1 MTFKISPSAE
11 VLCGCGVCLTFVT
24 AFVYGFPILSLSLF
38 NILFD
43 MDYFKSLY

>member
-11 VLCGCGVCLTFVT
+11 VLCGCDVCLTFVT

-43 MDYFKSLY
+43 MDYF